1 MSNPIDVAV
10 GERIRQL
17 RKERR
22 ITQTELAE
30 AIGLTFQQ
38 IQKYEKARNRIS
50 ASKLVQI
57 ADYFE
62 VDIAELFV
70 PANPEL
76 SSEEER
82 QNELDLLLECVGS
95 MDGDVREHFMGLVG
109 AIANNR

>member
-1 MSNPIDVAV
+1 MSNPIDVVV

-57 ADYFE
+57 AEIFE
-62 VDIAELFV
+62 VNVAELFSPV
-70 PANPEL
+70 HPQLTAEQEREGEL
-76 SSEEER
+76 AQLLDCVQGMNMEVR
-82 QNELDLLLECVGS
+82 Q
-95 MDGDVREHFMGLVG
+95 HFLGLIG